1 MKPGNLARSGTVVGA
16 MTLISRVLGF
26 VRDQVLA
33 IVFGA
38 GALTDVFLV
47 AFKIPNF
54 LRRLFAEGAFAHA
67 FVPVFTEY
75 RETRSRSALLD
86 LAAHVSGTLAI
97 VLLMITTAGVMF
109 SPLIIMLFAP
119 GFIEDKERFDL
130 AVEML
135 RITFPYLFF
144 VSMVA
149 YAGSIL
155 NTFGKFALPSFTP
168 VLLNICM
175 IGAALLISPMF
186 DIPIMALAWGVFVAG
201 LLQFILQLPFLQ
213 KMGLLPRPR
222 WGWKHSGVRRVLK
235 LMAPAI
241 LGSSVAQ
248 INLLLDT
255 IIASFL
261 TVGSLSWLY
270 YSDRLMEFPLGL
282 LGVTLATVILPR
294 LSRDHAQKSKENF
307 VNTIDW
313 AIRLTLVLGIPA
325 AIGLILLARPMLQ
338 TLFGYGQFL
347 PHDATMASYSLIA
360 YGLGLP
366 AFLLVKI
373 FAPAFFARQNT
384 KTPVRI
390 GIIALISN
398 MVYNLIFVLPMIYL
412 DFVAPHTGLA
422 LASALSA
429 WQQALMLYRQL
440 GRDEIYKASSQIAG
454 FALRLLP
461 AILLLS
467 GTLLWFSNADWDGTS
482 ASTRI
487 TQLLVAIGCAAMAYA
502 IGLFIAGIRPKHL
515 ASP

>member
-1 MKPGNLARSGTVVGA
+1 MNPNNLARSGTIVGL

-38 GALTDVFLV
+38 GAMTDVFLV

-54 LRRLFAEGAFAHA
+54 LRRLFAEGAFAQA

-75 RETRSRSALLD
+75 KETRSREALLD
-86 LAAHVSGTLAI
+86 LAAHVSGTLAAI
-97 VLLMITTAGVMF
+97 LLVISTLGVML
-109 SPLIIMLFAP
+109 SPLLIMLFAP
-119 GFIEDKERFDL
+119 GFIDDPTRYNL
-130 AVEML
+130 AVHML

-144 VSMVA
+144 VSLVA
-149 YAGSIL
+149 YAGSML
-155 NTFGKFALPSFTP
+155 NTFGKFAIPSFTP

-175 IGAALLISPMF
+175 IGAALALSPKF
-186 DIPIMALAWGVFVAG
+186 DIPIVALAWGVFLAG
-201 LLQFILQLPFLQ
+201 IAQLFLQLPFLRQ
-213 KMGLLPRPR
+213 IGLLPRPR
-222 WGWKHSGVRRVLK
+222 WGWNHDGVRRILK

-282 LGVTLATVILPR
+282 LGVTLGTIILPR
-294 LSRDHAQKSKENF
+294 LSRQHVSNSPSQFTA
-307 VNTIDW
+307 TIDW
-313 AIRLTLVLGIPA
+313 AIRLILILGIPA
-325 AIGLILLARPMLQ
+325 AIGLMVLAKPMLM
-338 TLFGYGQFL
+338 TLFGYGQFQE
-347 PHDATMASYSLIA
+347 HDATMASYSLIA
-360 YGLGLP
+360 YGIGLP
-366 AFLLVKI
+366 AFLLIKI

-398 MVYNLIFVLPMIYL
+398 MVYNLIFVLPMIWL
-412 DFVAPHTGLA
+412 DFIAPHTGLA
-422 LASALSA
+422 LASSLSA

-440 GRDEIYKASSQIAG
+440 GRDEIYRASKQLVQFSI
-454 FALRLLP
+454 RLLP
-461 AILLLS
+461 SLAILCITLWWLTGSDWEAQTAWQRVTRLL
-467 GTLLWFSNADWDGTS
+467 G
-482 ASTRI
+482 I
-487 TQLLVAIGCAAMAYA
+487 TGVGALVYFAGLVATG
-502 IGLFIAGIRPKHL
+502 FRPKHL
-515 ASP
+515 SNP

>member
-1 MKPGNLARSGTVVGA
+1 
-16 MTLISRVLGF
+16 
-26 VRDQVLA
+26 
-33 IVFGA
+33 
-38 GALTDVFLV
+38 
-47 AFKIPNF
+47 
-54 LRRLFAEGAFAHA
+54 
-67 FVPVFTEY
+67 
-75 RETRSRSALLD
+75 
-86 LAAHVSGTLAI
+86 
-97 VLLMITTAGVMF
+97 
-109 SPLIIMLFAP
+109 
-119 GFIEDKERFDL
+119 
-130 AVEML
+130 
-135 RITFPYLFF
+135 
-144 VSMVA
+144 
-149 YAGSIL
+149 
-155 NTFGKFALPSFTP
+155 
-168 VLLNICM
+168 
-175 IGAALLISPMF
+175 
-186 DIPIMALAWGVFVAG
+186 
-201 LLQFILQLPFLQ
+201 
-213 KMGLLPRPR
+213 
-222 WGWKHSGVRRVLK
+222 
-235 LMAPAI
+235 
-241 LGSSVAQ
+241 
-248 INLLLDT
+248 
-255 IIASFL
+255 
-261 TVGSLSWLY
+261 
-270 YSDRLMEFPLGL
+270 MEFPLGL

-454 FALRLLP
+454 FALRLIP

-467 GTLLWFSNADWDGTS
+467 VTLLWLSNADWDGTT

-487 TQLLVAIGCAAMAYA
+487 TQLLVAIGCAALAYA